1 MWATWGREEG
11 TAHIAHHGGGGFYS
25 LTTPQRG
32 RHEKP
37 GPVSL
42 NRSGHYLP
50 ESHSGVSQ
58 PVGSQATW
66 ADGNLC
72 SVCSVVEFR

>member
-1 MWATWGREEG
+1 MWATWDREEV
-11 TAHIAHHGGGGFYS
+11 HHGGGGFYS
-25 LTTPQRG
+25 FITPQTG

-50 ESHSGVSQ
+50 ESRSGMSQ

-66 ADGNLC
+66 ADPPGNLC
-72 SVCSVVEFR
+72 SARSVVGFR

>member
-1 MWATWGREEG
+1 MWATWGREE
-11 TAHIAHHGGGGFYS
+11 AHHGGGGFYS
-25 LTTPQRG
+25 LTTPQTG

-42 NRSGHYLP
+42 NRSGRYFP

-58 PVGSQATW
+58 PVGSQATR
-66 ADGNLC
+66 ADPPGNLC
-72 SVCSVVEFR
+72 SKRPIVEFR

>member
-1 MWATWGREEG
+1 MWATWGREE
-11 TAHIAHHGGGGFYS
+11 AHHGGGGFYS
-25 LTTPQRG
+25 LTSPPMG

-42 NRSGHYLP
+42 NRSGRYLP
-50 ESHSGVSQ
+50 ESRSGMSQ

-66 ADGNLC
+66 ADPPGNLC
-72 SVCSVVEFR
+72 SVRSVVEFR